1 MPKKQNKESKVTKT
15 ECKTC
20 LKNALGDGYFL
31 VN

>member
-1 MPKKQNKESKVTKT
+1 MPKRQNKESKVTKT
-15 ECKTC
+15 ESKTC